1 MVPSLSN
8 WPTKEQI
15 QRGVQEFNDAH
26 FAEWQNFEGLP
37 QDERNVVS
45 ASRR

>member
-15 QRGVQEFNDAH
+15 QRAVQEFNDAH
-26 FAEWQNFEGLP
+26 LAEWQKFEGLP